1 MTENVT
7 EQNESKIDFSSI
19 IALVKRK
26 WWMFAISLFLCLL
39 LAGLYLYVKHSVYS
53 IHATVLV
60 AYDSESGSMGNT
72 LMSQLALGG
81 VGGAS
86 VEDEVLVMN
95 SHSIKT
101 DMIKELELNR
111 SYSTREGLRNH
122 YYYNDSPVKVLA
134 PEAVF
139 DTLGT
144 GLKFNIDIKKGLS
157 HIKVKVKEGWFKTV
171 GEGES
176 NRLPMVVNTI
186 YGPFSIDTTKYYVPD
201 EDITIKA
208 IVAGNSYLAEVYG
221 EDITVAKTEKKAN
234 GISLFIEDGIVERGE
249 DILNKM
255 IELYNRRGRAEKDEM
270 ALNTA
275 KFIEE
280 RLGHIYNELSE
291 SEQNIES
298 YKKNNDITDLQSEA
312 AFQMQKK
319 GQLEQ
324 QLLTAETNFQI
335 LKMTRDFISDPANK
349 YSLIP
354 TNSEVGA
361 ASAAIASYN
370 SMVLGRMYALN
381 DASSDSRNIKLQE
394 QQIDAVRDNI
404 ILTLN
409 KSYENA
415 RVALNDLRHEAGYT
429 SSKLNQVPTQERQF
443 RELSRQQAIKNNLY
457 SFLLQKREENQLV
470 LAATTPKGKIVDAA
484 YAHNKPIAPK
494 KAQIIF
500 IALFMGLFLPALWL
514 YVKSLFNNKFDSTEA
529 LSHATKLPVLGE
541 ICHSRSAAKRAIV
554 VEENSTRP
562 IVELFRLLRSNLQF
576 LLYGEGC
583 KTIMIT
589 SGISGEGKSFI
600 SINLA
605 ESLALLGKKVVLI
618 GADIRAPKLAEY
630 LNIASSPGL
639 TNYLSGQ
646 TEEVADVLQQTGGA
660 ADVIVAGPIPPNPS
674 ELLLGGRLEA
684 LINGLSSSYDYII
697 IDSAPIALVSDT
709 FSISKFADATI
720 YVART
725 KVTTRALI
733 KYLNTVVD
741 RKQLSNVSI
750 VLNDTDPK
758 LSYGYG
764 YGYGAS
770 DEDDE
775 K

>member
-1 MTENVT
+1 MTENVN

-26 WWMFAISLFLCLL
+26 WWMFAISLFVCLT
-39 LAGLYLYVKHSVYS
+39 LAVLYLYVKHSVYS

-60 AYDSESGSMGNT
+60 AYDSEGNSMGST

-81 VGGAS
+81 VGGAT

-101 DMIKELELNR
+101 DMIKELKLNR

-122 YYYNDSPVKVLA
+122 YYYNDSPVEILA
-134 PEAVF
+134 PEAFF

-144 GLKFNIDIKKGLS
+144 GFRFTIDLNENLS
-157 HIKVKVKEGWFKTV
+157 KIKVKVKEGWFKTI
-171 GEGES
+171 GEGEADK
-176 NRLPMVVNTI
+176 LPMVVNTI
-186 YGPFSIDTTKYYVPD
+186 YGPFSIDTTQYYVPG
-201 EDITIKA
+201 EEITVKA
-208 IVAGNSYLAEVYG
+208 VVAGNSYLAEVYG
-221 EDITVAKTEKKAN
+221 EDISVDKTEKKAN
-234 GISLFIEDGIVERGE
+234 GISLFIEDGIIDRGK

-270 ALNTA
+270 AVNTA

-280 RLGHIYNELSE
+280 RLGHIYNDLAVSE
-291 SEQNIES
+291 KDIES
-298 YKKNNDITDLQSEA
+298 YKKSNAITDLSSDA

-335 LKMTRDFISDPANK
+335 LKMTKDFISDPANK
-349 YSLIP
+349 YALIP
-354 TNSEVGA
+354 TNSEATGA
-361 ASAAIASYN
+361 ATAIASYN

-381 DASSDSRNIKLQE
+381 DASADNRNIKLQE

-404 ILTLN
+404 ILTVN

-415 RVALNDLRHEAGYT
+415 RVALNQLRSEAGYT

-470 LAATTPKGKIVDAA
+470 LAATTPKGKIVDEA

-494 KAQIIF
+494 KAQILF

-541 ICHSRSAAKRAIV
+541 ICHSRSASKRAIV

-576 LLYGEGC
+576 LLYGDGC
-583 KTIMIT
+583 KSIMVT

-630 LNIASSPGL
+630 LNISSSPGL

-646 TEEVADVLQQTGGA
+646 SDSIDEVLQSTGGS

-674 ELLLGGRLEA
+674 ELLLGGRLET
-684 LINGLSSSYDYII
+684 LIAQLGSRYDYII

-709 FSISKFADATI
+709 FSVSKFADATI

-725 KVTTRALI
+725 KVTTRTLI

-764 YGYGAS
+764 YGYGQS
-770 DEDDE
+770 GDDDD

>member
-1 MTENVT
+1 MAENLNNEPTEN
-7 EQNESKIDFSSI
+7 KIDFSSI
-19 IALVKRK
+19 MALVKRK
-26 WWMFAISLFLCLL
+26 WWMFAISLFLCLT
-39 LAGLYLYVKHSVYS
+39 LAVLYLYVKHDVYS
-53 IHATVLV
+53 IHASVLV
-60 AYDSESGSMGNT
+60 AYDSEGNSMGST
-72 LMSQLALGG
+72 IMSQLALGG

-86 VEDEVLVMN
+86 VDDEVLVMG

-101 DMIKELELNR
+101 EMIKELGLNR
-111 SYSTREGLRNH
+111 WYYTREGLRKNW
-122 YYYNDSPVKVLA
+122 YYNDSPVKVMA
-134 PEAVF
+134 PDALF
-139 DTLGT
+139 DTLGV
-144 GLKFNIDIKKGLS
+144 GLKFTIDLNENLS
-157 HIKVKVKEGWFKTV
+157 KIKVKVKQGWFKTV

-176 NRLPMVVNTI
+176 NRLPMVVQTI
-186 YGPFSIDTTKYYVPD
+186 YGPFSIDTTSYYVPG
-201 EDITIKA
+201 EEISVVA
-208 IVAGNSYLAEVYG
+208 NLAGNSFLAEVYG

-234 GISLFIEDGIVERGE
+234 GISLYIEDGIVDRGK

-275 KFIEE
+275 KFIDE
-280 RLGHIYNELSE
+280 RLNYLYNELSE
-291 SEQNIES
+291 SEQNIEN
-298 YKKNNDITDLQSEA
+298 YKKNNSITDLTSDA
-312 AFQMQKK
+312 AFEMSKK

-324 QLLTAETNFQI
+324 QLLGAETNFQI
-335 LKMTRDFISDPANK
+335 LKMTKDFISDPSNK
-349 YSLIP
+349 YQLIP
-354 TNSEVGA
+354 TNSDATGA
-361 ASAAIASYN
+361 TSAIASYN
-370 SMVLGRMYALN
+370 NLVLSRMNYIH
-381 DASSDSRNIKLQE
+381 DASGDHEWLKRTEEQLDALHNNI
-394 QQIDAVRDNI
+394 VS
-404 ILTLN
+404 TVN

-415 RVALNDLRHEAGYT
+415 RIALNDLRREAGYT
-429 SSKLNQVPTQERQF
+429 TSKLSSIPTKERQY

-470 LAATTPKGKIVDAA
+470 LAATTPKGKIIDNA
-484 YAHNKPIAPK
+484 YAFNKPIAPK
-494 KAQIIF
+494 KAQILF

-514 YVKSLFNNKFDSTEA
+514 YIKSLFNNKFDSTDA

-541 ICHSRSAAKRAIV
+541 ICHSRSASKRAIV

-583 KTIMIT
+583 KTIMVT

-618 GADIRAPKLAEY
+618 GADIRAPKLSEY

-646 TEEVADVLQQTGGA
+646 TSEIDALIQNTEGH

-674 ELLLGGRLEA
+674 ELLLSTRLDDLLQA
-684 LINGLSSSYDYII
+684 LSKRYDYIL

-709 FSISKFADATI
+709 FSISKYVDATI

-725 KVTTRALI
+725 KVTTRTLI

-764 YGYGAS
+764 YGYGQS
-770 DEDDE
+770 DEDE